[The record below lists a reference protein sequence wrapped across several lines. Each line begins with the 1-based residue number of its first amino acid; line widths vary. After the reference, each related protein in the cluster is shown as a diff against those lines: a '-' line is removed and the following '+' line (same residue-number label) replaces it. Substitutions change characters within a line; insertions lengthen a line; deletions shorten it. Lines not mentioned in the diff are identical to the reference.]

1 MGKSRGKQVETYK
14 NENGVELRTREKVEG
29 AFRKRLMRTF
39 SISEEDNEGFC
50 EEMERRVTRWVG
62 KNGGL
67 LKPSF

>member
-39 SISEEDNEGFC
+39 SISEEDNEGFSS
-50 EEMERRVTRWVG
+50 VVG
-62 KNGGL
+62 YVG
-67 LKPSF
+67 